1 MAETDPLTGLAN
13 RRKFTADFDRLR
25 RMATR
30 YHQPLS
36 FALLDLDK
44 FKRVND
50 TYGHTDTPS
59 AMWSCNGSAACCHA
73 ISGARIWSPAGVVR
87 K

>member
-1 MAETDPLTGLAN
+1 
-13 RRKFTADFDRLR
+13 
-25 RMATR
+25 MATR

-50 TYGHTDTPS
+50 TYGHAVGDVVLQRLGGLLS
-59 AMWSCNGSAACCHA
+59 RHFRGEDLV
-73 ISGARIWSPAGVVR
+73 ARWGVR